1 MNEQIRLL
9 QAEIRDDLEAIKNAY
24 IALNNV
30 SRRELDA
37 ETSIIVGYYLH
48 VIYGLFENLFTRIA
62 TLFGNR
68 LNDQAQWHTQ
78 LLRRMTLE
86 VQEVRPRVISDEA
99 YQHLDELRRFR
110 HLFRNA
116 YLLRFDLDR
125 LALVL
130 RDAQQLEQLY
140 ERDLETFLTL
150 LDHLV
155 DE

>member
-9 QAEIRDDLEAIKNAY
+9 QAEVRDDLQAIKDAY
-24 IALNNV
+24 AALNEA
-30 SRRELDA
+30 SQRKLDNDTA
-37 ETSIIVGYYLH
+37 IIVSYYLH

-68 LNDQAQWHTQ
+68 ISDQAQWHSQ

-86 VQEVRPRVISDEA
+86 VEGVRPRVINDEA
-99 YQHLDELRRFR
+99 YRHLDELRRFR

-140 ERDLETFLTL
+140 ERELETFLNV
-150 LDHLV
+150 LDDLV